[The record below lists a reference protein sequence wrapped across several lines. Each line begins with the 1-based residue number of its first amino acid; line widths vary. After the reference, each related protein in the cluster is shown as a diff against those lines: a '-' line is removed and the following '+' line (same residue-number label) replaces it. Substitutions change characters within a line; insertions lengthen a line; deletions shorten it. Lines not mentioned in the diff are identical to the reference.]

1 MIFKTRFTFY
11 TIGFTKSFPSKPL
24 VPCRISLVLD
34 MVGSIVCLSNFSFL
48 LLTSTHNHINHTIGN
63 KLLAGFR
70 RYVFTQLVSSFY
82 DKFENKMAL
91 LHVNCYRGI
100 YTYIQYFAVLSTLP
114 QPVGE
119 ANKGET
125 FTRRENKFCSIGY
138 YIDVDKNQG
147 WVDYK
152 SFVVRYNY
160 SYFKNM

>member
-24 VPCRISLVLD
+24 FPCRISFVLD
-34 MVGSIVCLSNFSFL
+34 MVGLIACLSNFPFL
-48 LLTSTHNHINHTIGN
+48 LLTSTHNHVNHTTGN

-70 RYVFTQLVSSFY
+70 RHVFTQLVSSFY

-100 YTYIQYFAVLSTLP
+100 YTYIQYFAVLSTLL

-119 ANKGET
+119 ANEGDFHKT
-125 FTRRENKFCSIGY
+125 KKYVLFNCLLY
-138 YIDVDKNQG
+138 
-147 WVDYK
+147 
-152 SFVVRYNY
+152 
-160 SYFKNM
+160 

>member
-1 MIFKTRFTFY
+1 
-11 TIGFTKSFPSKPL
+11 
-24 VPCRISLVLD
+24 
-34 MVGSIVCLSNFSFL
+34 MVGLIACLSNFSFL
-48 LLTSTHNHINHTIGN
+48 LLTSTHNHVNHTIGN
-63 KLLAGFR
+63 KLLASFR
-70 RYVFTQLVSSFY
+70 RYVFTQLVFSFY